1 MISRQDAINDALERL
16 RGTGFRIKYGP
27 IPVDVAAH
35 GPMAAETISTLG
47 QNDAVA
53 PWVETY
59 KAERLHLPMPPPKES
74 LSGADEATWR
84 SALGQ
89 FPRATDWILMFR
101 QELEEGPWQEV
112 LRTWIPRLVPGYY
125 GGLTHGL
132 IRTAYAVRA
141 LPGDAAPSSLELDE
155 LARGLAFWAAAY
167 QTIPGE
173 PKACDVPDIDAMIS
187 EHTAEFAEALLARPD
202 AYPVPMI
209 HCVTAATAMRN
220 LLPHLPA
227 DFGPWAYSYVRQVS
241 DALVARFGHHA
252 PNRVEKDPNARE
264 LTVPSDDPAG
274 RAIEHGDEHVIKLTE
289 ACLREE
295 ALRPNPVYRK
305 VAEAVVHRLPQ
316 LRPSVRL

>member
-16 RGTGFRIKYGP
+16 RGAGFRIKYGP

-53 PWVETY
+53 SWVETY

-84 SALGQ
+84 NALGQ
-89 FPRATDWILMFR
+89 FARATDWILMFR
-101 QELEEGPWQEV
+101 QELEEGPWQDV
-112 LRTWIPRLVPGYY
+112 LRTWIPRLIPGYY

-132 IRTAYAVRA
+132 IRAAYAVRA
-141 LPGDAAPSSLELDE
+141 LPDDAPPTSLELDE

-173 PKACDVPDIDAMIS
+173 PEEHDVSDIDVAIS
-187 EHTAEFAEALLARPD
+187 EHTAAFAEVLLARSE

-209 HCVTAATAMRN
+209 HCVTAATALRN
-220 LLPHLPA
+220 LLPYLPV
-227 DFGPWAYSYVRQVS
+227 DFGPWAYRYVRQVS
-241 DALVARFGHHA
+241 DALVTRFGNHA
-252 PNRVEKDPNARE
+252 PHRFEKDPNARR
-264 LTVPSDDPAG
+264 LTVTPIDPAG

-289 ACLREE
+289 ACLRED
-295 ALRPNPVYRK
+295 AIRPNPVYRK
-305 VAEAVVHRLPQ
+305 VAEAVIHRLPQ
-316 LRPSVRL
+316 MP